1 MNRAFNNGIGM
12 GVGVGATGAQACAA
26 TLHEAGETV
35 YAVGRIAPQG
45 DGAQVV
51 VA

>member
-1 MNRAFNNGIGM
+1 LRA
-12 GVGVGATGAQACAA
+12 
-26 TLHEAGETV
+26 LGESV
-35 YAVGRIAPQG
+35 YTIGRIAPQG